1 MAEAGNS
8 TQCALCG
15 HAPLRPYGM
24 VADVRRAIHVAQW
37 ECPSCRLLCS
47 YPRASADVVADYYAH
62 EYYGRVWADPEH
74 VWRQNTVAYQTEMR
88 MLDAMLP
95 SSAADGAALDVGC
108 GYGVLMH
115 LLNQRGHDA
124 FGCEMGKPAVKFCQS
139 RGLNV
144 VRGMAPDLPFQEAS
158 FNLVVSFHV
167 IEHVLEP
174 ARFIESLTRVLR
186 PGGAIV
192 IVTDHRWTT
201 QHAWQRCA
209 ARVRGVVPP
218 FYTSTDHTFVFAREH
233 VAGLLQEAGCVDI
246 KAAAFTHVPPGE
258 RLHWRAYKGF
268 FRTLDRWRGW
278 GDYMMVTGTKAAA
291 ANAAQA
297 A

>member
-1 MAEAGNS
+1 MAEDAS
-8 TQCALCG
+8 TAQCALCG

-47 YPRASADVVADYYAH
+47 YPRASANVVADYYSDD
-62 EYYGRVWADPEH
+62 YYGRVWADPEH
-74 VWRQNTVAYQTEMR
+74 VWRQNTVAYRTEMR
-88 MLDAMLP
+88 MLDTMLP
-95 SSAADGAALDVGC
+95 MTASGGRALDVGC

-115 LLNQRGHDA
+115 MLNERGYNTV
-124 FGCEMGKPAVKFCQS
+124 GCEMGRPAVKFCQS

-144 VRGMAPDLPFQEAS
+144 VRGMAPGLPFRDAS

-174 ARFIESLTRVLR
+174 AQFIASLTRVLK
-186 PGGAIV
+186 PGGALV

-201 QHAWQRCA
+201 QHAWHRCA
-209 ARVRGVVPP
+209 ARLRGAVPP

-233 VAGLLQEAGCVDI
+233 VVGLLQASGCVGI
-246 KAAAFTHVPPGE
+246 RTAAFTHVPPGE
-258 RLHWRAYKGF
+258 SLHWRAYKGF

-291 ANAAQA
+291 ATAQA